1 MKKSPKTSI
10 KSYFGGLTYYIDH
23 KIAKLSLEKLLF
35 PDEVLKS
42 AEQLVFEHGPLGQ
55 IHAQIPFLELAAPF
69 KALKPPR
76 HKGGRRPHLSIEGGL
91 GLMFLKHY
99 LGFSDRML
107 VERLNTDVHLQFF
120 CFTRIKFN
128 DPIRDKDLVGRWRR
142 FFGEHLDIE
151 QLQKILAQAWSTKIE
166 HPHLQ
171 LDDATCYESEIKY
184 PTDVKL
190 MFDCSE
196 WLDKQLTQACD
207 FCRAGRSRR
216 DKYRALQKRV
226 SSFSK
231 MKKKRHK
238 KEKLL
243 RQSLI
248 YWIDKW
254 QGELQQILN
263 THPAYHRALDKGFY
277 QRLSTVR
284 IVLMQQSY
292 MLNNNVRS
300 VPNRIVSLA
309 KPYIRPI
316 IRGKEKK
323 PYEFGAKVHVTQV
336 GGLNFIEHLS
346 FEAFHE
352 GIRMWHSIAKNQL
365 RFGQR
370 CRQYGADRIYATN
383 ANRKRAH
390 KLGLQTCFPAK
401 GRPSKNAAQ
410 ESKAKAVI
418 ANARAT
424 RLEGSFGTEKQYYG
438 LRKIKARTQVTETA
452 WIFFGIHTANAV
464 RLARALAKK
473 AKSPPTPMAA

>member
-1 MKKSPKTSI
+1 M
-10 KSYFGGLTYYIDH
+10 D
-23 KIAKLSLEKLLF
+23 KLLF
-35 PDEVLKS
+35 SEQALKS
-42 AEQLVFEHGPLGQ
+42 PEQLVFEHSELGR
-55 IHAQIPFLELAAPF
+55 IHALIPFSALATEFGAF
-69 KALKPPR
+69 KRPR
-76 HKGGRRPHLSIEGGL
+76 HQGGRPPHLTIEGGL
-91 GLMFLKHY
+91 ALMFLKHH
-99 LGFSDRML
+99 LGLSDKLL
-107 VERLNTDVHLQFF
+107 VDRLNTDSHLQFF

-128 DPIRDKDLVGRWRR
+128 QPIRDQDLVGRWRR
-142 FFGEHLDIE
+142 FFGEHLHIE
-151 QLQKILAQAWSTKIE
+151 ALQKILAQAWSDKIE

-190 MFDCSE
+190 LFDCCE
-196 WLDKQLTQACD
+196 WLDQQLSQACN
-207 FCRAGRSRR
+207 FCQVRR
-216 DKYRALQKRV
+216 VRHDKYRALKGRV
-226 SSFSK
+226 DRFSK

-238 KEKLL
+238 LEKRLRRSLL
-243 RQSLI
+243 
-248 YWIDKW
+248 YWVDKF
-254 QGELQQILN
+254 QNELQQVFN
-263 THPAYHRALDKGFY
+263 AHPTYHRILHPSVY
-277 QRLSTVR
+277 QRLGTVR
-284 IVLMQQSY
+284 LILAQQSY
-292 MLNNNVRS
+292 MYTNNVRS

-352 GIRMWHSIAKNQL
+352 GIRMWRSIVRNQV

-383 ANRKRAH
+383 TNRKRAR
-390 KLGLQTCFPAK
+390 KLGVQTCFPAK
-401 GRPSKNAAQ
+401 GRPGKNAAQ
-410 ESKAKAVI
+410 QRKAKTVI

-438 LRKIKARTQVTETA
+438 LRKVKARTPTTEVA

-464 RLARALAKK
+464 RLARAMAKK
-473 AKSPPTPMAA
+473 AKSPPKAAAA